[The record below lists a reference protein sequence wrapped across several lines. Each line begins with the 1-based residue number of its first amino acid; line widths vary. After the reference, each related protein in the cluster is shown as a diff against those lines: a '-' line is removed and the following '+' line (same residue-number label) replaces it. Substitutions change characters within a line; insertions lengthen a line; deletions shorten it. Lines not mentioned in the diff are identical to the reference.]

1 MHAIFTNQ
9 IPDIMHFNDEIHKKQ
24 KFGVF
29 NIFQSQGK
37 VSLTRWSIFLFLDV
51 PTLKLGIFVIIL
63 STNQLEII
71 LPTARTTKN
80 KLPSPTELF

>member
-37 VSLTRWSIFLFLDV
+37 RFFNSMINIFIFRCADPETWDFCHYFINQPTRNNS
-51 PTLKLGIFVIIL
+51 P
-63 STNQLEII
+63 NC
-71 LPTARTTKN
+71 PYN
-80 KLPSPTELF
+80 KK

>member
-9 IPDIMHFNDEIHKKQ
+9 IPGIMHFNDEIHKKQ

-37 VSLTRWSIFLFLDV
+37 VSLTR
-51 PTLKLGIFVIIL
+51 
-63 STNQLEII
+63 
-71 LPTARTTKN
+71 
-80 KLPSPTELF
+80 